1 MQWHGLKIPVVDTHA
16 DSMLGVVY
24 NRRRL
29 GERSEQGQLDIPR
42 ALEGGLTLQ
51 CFSCWVEPEY
61 KPERALTRQ
70 LEFFDRFWQEATANT
85 DRLAVVTDRDSL
97 ELALS
102 SNKLGGII
110 SVEGAEALGTSP
122 GLVRLFHRLGVRLMS
137 LTWNERNALA
147 DGAGEDPGGGGIS
160 RAGRAIIGEMEDV
173 GIIVDVSHLSEAGF
187 WDVTEIHTRP
197 FIASHS
203 NCKTLTPHRRNL
215 SDEQIRALAKA
226 GGVQGITFVREFL
239 GGTEDINRVV
249 DHMAH
254 ALDVVGDSL
263 HLGLGSD
270 FDGVENPVGGL
281 EDVTCLPQLA
291 DHMSQRGFDDGTV
304 ANILGANYVRFLRTY
319 WKVPQIPNI

>member
-1 MQWHGLKIPVVDTHA
+1 MQWHDLKIPVVDTHA
-16 DSMLGVVY
+16 DSMLDVVY

-29 GERSEQGQLDIPR
+29 GERSDHGQLDIPR

-61 KPERALTRQ
+61 KPERALSRQ
-70 LEFFDRFWQEATANT
+70 LEFFDRFWQEVAVNGEH
-85 DRLAVVTDRDSL
+85 LAVVTDLASL
-97 ELALS
+97 EQVLS

-147 DGAGEDPGGGGIS
+147 DGAGEDPGGGGLS
-160 RAGRAIIGEMEDV
+160 RAGRAIIAEMEQV
-173 GIIVDVSHLSEAGF
+173 GIIVDVSHLSEASF
-187 WDVTEIHTRP
+187 WGVMETKKRP
-197 FIASHS
+197 LIASHS

-215 SDEQIRALAKA
+215 SDDQIRAVAKA

-239 GGTEDINRVV
+239 GGTEDINRVI

-270 FDGVENPVGGL
+270 FDGVQNPVGGL
-281 EDVTCLPQLA
+281 EDVTCLPRLA
-291 DHMSQRGFDDGTV
+291 DQMSHRGFDDATV
-304 ANILGANYVRFLRTY
+304 ANILGGNYVRFLRTY
-319 WKVPQIPNI
+319 WKNPQISHL

>member
-1 MQWHGLKIPVVDTHA
+1 MLWHGLKIPVVDTHA
-16 DSMLGVVY
+16 DSMLGVIY
-24 NRRRL
+24 NRRHL

-61 KPERALTRQ
+61 KPERALSRQ
-70 LEFFDRFWQEATANT
+70 LEFFDRFWQEAQANT
-85 DRLAVVTDRDSL
+85 DKLFVVTDLRTLEESL
-97 ELALS
+97 AS
-102 SNKLGGII
+102 DKLGAII
-110 SVEGAEALGTSP
+110 SVEGAEALGTST

-160 RAGRAIIGEMEDV
+160 RAGRAIIKEMEQV
-173 GIIVDVSHLSEAGF
+173 GIIVDVSHLSEASF
-187 WDVTEIHTRP
+187 WGVVEAHTRP

-215 SDEQIRALAKA
+215 SDDQMRALAKA

-239 GGTEDINRVV
+239 GGTEDINRVI
-249 DHMAH
+249 DHVAH
-254 ALDVVGDSL
+254 AMDVVGDSL
-263 HLGLGSD
+263 HVGLGSD

-281 EDVTCLPQLA
+281 EDVTSLPRLA
-291 DHMSQRGFDDGTV
+291 DRLSERGFDDSTV
-304 ANILGANYVRFLRTY
+304 ANILGQNYVRFLRTY
-319 WKVPQIPNI
+319 WTKPPVS

>member
-1 MQWHGLKIPVVDTHA
+1 MLWHELNIPVVDTHA
-16 DSMLGVVY
+16 DSMLDVVY

-29 GERSEQGQLDIPR
+29 GERNDEGQLDIPR
-42 ALEGGLTLQ
+42 ALEGGLSLQ

-61 KPERALTRQ
+61 KPERALSRQ
-70 LEFFDRFWQEATANT
+70 LEFFDRFWQEAAANSEHLT
-85 DRLAVVTDRDSL
+85 VVTNLASL
-97 ELALS
+97 EEALT

-122 GLVRLFHRLGVRLMS
+122 SLVRLFHRLGVRLMS

-147 DGAGEDPGGGGIS
+147 DGAGEDPGGGGLS
-160 RAGRAIIGEMEDV
+160 RAGRTIIAEMEQV

-187 WDVTEIHTRP
+187 WDVVEVQKRP

-215 SDEQIRALAKA
+215 NDDQILALAKA
-226 GGVQGITFVREFL
+226 GGIQGITFVREFL
-239 GGTEDINRVV
+239 GGTEDINRVI

-254 ALDVVGDSL
+254 AVDVVGDSL

-270 FDGVENPVGGL
+270 FDGVENPVQGL
-281 EDVTCLPQLA
+281 EDVTALPRLA
-291 DHMSQRGFDDGTV
+291 DQMSQRGFNDATV
-304 ANILGANYVRFLRTY
+304 ANILGGNYVRFLRTY
-319 WKVPQIPNI
+319 WNASQIAPL